1 MVQHNGKFVSYLR
14 VSTAKQGE
22 SGLGIEGNQGLMGVV
37 QQISPDQVFEIAAPG
52 GASLNGRQGSLV
64 GQVQAQLN
72 ALRQEFNLP
81 DVSNAADQKLAADM
95 AEWDKE

>member
-1 MVQHNGKFVSYLR
+1 M
-14 VSTAKQGE
+14 
-22 SGLGIEGNQGLMGVV
+22 SG
-37 QQISPDQVFEIAAPG
+37 
-52 GASLNGRQGSLV
+52 LV

-81 DVSNAADQKLAADM
+81 DVSNAADQKLAAEM